1 MKKVYLLVLL
11 IFASIAASAQHDEQ
25 VIERNIFDIDD
36 VILPPNTKTHVVRAL
51 RSNKDIDEQ
60 PVTIYTIS
68 HDDIV
73 RNGYITLAD
82 VLKMVPGIR
91 VSQPQSGEL
100 GEAFMQRGLLGN
112 TYTKIL
118 LNDVDMKPQG
128 NYGMPLGAN
137 IPIRQAEEI
146 QIIYG
151 PASAS
156 YGNDACSGVIN
167 IKTRTPE
174 SGQFTSADV
183 MLGTGN
189 SCYINFHS
197 GAKLG
202 HGKYVS
208 QLSFYGSNIA
218 ASKLNVP
225 TDDDLYNRWNYFM
238 QNGEDLEINIG
249 DQNLHITRDMLN
261 PENFE
266 KLSPYLQQL
275 HYYNI
280 NYVGSADKPFYTPEI
295 CEIPQRATQ
304 LGAEYTIASV
314 KVTYNMMHRMDFAD
328 LGQSP
333 FTYNWNEPRNML
345 GEYIHRFTVNSD
357 VKYGNL
363 TSNTSARYIIYRMD
377 KNSSR
382 GVNWNKGPQYAYAA
396 SDEVGVEENIN
407 WEVFNN
413 VEKSRMLTLNA
424 GASWQYYGVLP
435 PTLECERK
443 FDFDAYSTFS
453 DKVEFEDPVFGSFGV
468 NPYNAWQAGAYLL
481 ADLDFKRLSI
491 SGGTR
496 YDYSSLWEHSVN
508 PRISALYRLAD
519 DNRITLRAS
528 YGSSYKVPSPA
539 QIYYCVGVAMEKAV
553 PGLPYTIAVHHI
565 PSDTDDIHP
574 EKISS
579 YEVGLRY
586 YFRDKNGA
594 KTRNY
599 FEFVGYNNT
608 VQDPLVRSWV
618 RLDRN
623 IYPTPYYV
631 GVTDFFSSTKG
642 RDWTRAY
649 ANEKDAKTQIYSLQG
664 ILVLNDIFETDSK
677 NFKLGLSASYTHTFG
692 YEKLY
697 NNAADENADDQ
708 FMRVSYVRGTP
719 ERQAQ
724 VIVDMDLIKRFHLR
738 LDNSY
743 CSKIARTYYQASE
756 NPYFWAPAY
765 YNLDVSLT
773 IKINERLNGI
783 LRVTNVTD
791 ALYGGIDVKNMD
803 VDLPFNPQYGR
814 SLRFGITYDF

>member
-1 MKKVYLLVLL
+1 MKKVYLLMLL
-11 IFASIAASAQHDEQ
+11 IVATVTSNAQPDME
-25 VIERNIFDIDD
+25 VLERNIFDIDN
-36 VILPPNTKTHVVRAL
+36 VIIPPNSKTHVVRAL

-60 PVTIYTIS
+60 PVTIFTIS

-118 LNDVDMKPQG
+118 FNDVDVKPQG
-128 NYGMPLGAN
+128 NYGMPLGAD

-174 SGQFTSADV
+174 SGQFTSADI

-218 ASKLNVP
+218 ASDLNVP
-225 TDDDLYNRWNYFM
+225 KDDDLYNRWNYFM
-238 QNGEDLEINIG
+238 QNGENLELVVNG
-249 DQNLHITRDMLN
+249 NKFDVNRDMIT
-261 PENFE
+261 PGTFQ
-266 KLSPYLQQL
+266 KLSPYLSML
-275 HYYNI
+275 DYYNV
-280 NYVGSADKPFYTPEI
+280 NYVGSADNPFYTPDI
-295 CEIPQRATQ
+295 CEIPQRASQ
-304 LGAEYTIASV
+304 LGAEYSISAI

-333 FTYNWNEPRNML
+333 FTYNMSECRNML
-345 GEYIHRFTVNSD
+345 GEYIHRFTINSD

-363 TSNTSARYIIYRMD
+363 TSNTAARYICYRMD

-382 GVNWNKGPQYAYAA
+382 GVNWSKLPQYSYAA

-407 WEVFNN
+407 WQVFNN
-413 VEKSRMLTLNA
+413 TELSRMLTINA
-424 GASWQYYGVLP
+424 GASWQFYGVLP
-435 PTLECERK
+435 PVLECDRK
-443 FDFDAYSTFS
+443 FDFDAYSIFS
-453 DKVEFEDPVFGSFGV
+453 DKVEYEDEVFGVFGI
-468 NPYNAWQAGAYLL
+468 NPYSAWQAGAYML
-481 ADLDFKRLSI
+481 ADLDFKKFSI

-496 YDYSSLWEHSVN
+496 YDYSSLWNHSVN
-508 PRISALYRLAD
+508 PRISALYRITD

-539 QIYYCVGVAMEKAV
+539 QIYYCVGVAMQNVV
-553 PGLPYTIAVHHI
+553 PGVPYTIAVHHI
-565 PSDTDDIHP
+565 PSDMDEIHP

-579 YEVGLRY
+579 YELGLRY
-586 YFRDKNGA
+586 YFKDKNGGRT
-594 KTRNY
+594 KNY
-599 FEFVGYNNT
+599 FELIGYNNA
-608 VQDPLVRSWV
+608 VKDPLVRCWV

-623 IYPTPYYV
+623 VYPTPYYT
-631 GVTDFFSSTKG
+631 GVTDFFSTTKG
-642 RDWTRAY
+642 REWTRAY
-649 ANEKDAKTQIYSLQG
+649 ANLKDAKTQIYALQG
-664 ILVLNDIFETDSK
+664 ILVLNNIYESIES
-677 NFKLGLSASYTHTFG
+677 NFKLGLRASFTYTLG
-692 YEKLY
+692 YENLY
-697 NNAADENADDQ
+697 NNAAEENAADQ
-708 FMRVSYVRGTP
+708 YMKVSYIRGTP

-724 VIVDMDLIKRFHLR
+724 VTLDMDFIKILHLR
-738 LDNSY
+738 LDNTY

-756 NPYFWAPAY
+756 NPYFWSPAY
-765 YNLDVSLT
+765 YNLDISLT
-773 IKINERLNGI
+773 ARINDHLSGI
-783 LRVTNVTD
+783 LRVGNVTN

-803 VDLPFNPQYGR
+803 VDLPFNPQYYR
-814 SLRFGITYDF
+814 TVRFGITYDF